1 MCVAFSHKSWMTIIS
16 NSDLLPWITCYLH
29 YLHANYVLAETGG
42 ERGLKFRGLL
52 RREKKGPLEVA
63 NIQLQLELH

>member
-1 MCVAFSHKSWMTIIS
+1 MTIIS

-29 YLHANYVLAETGG
+29 YLHAANYVLAETGG
-42 ERGLKFRGLL
+42 ETGTEVSRFASSG
-52 RREKKGPLEVA
+52 KKGPLEVA